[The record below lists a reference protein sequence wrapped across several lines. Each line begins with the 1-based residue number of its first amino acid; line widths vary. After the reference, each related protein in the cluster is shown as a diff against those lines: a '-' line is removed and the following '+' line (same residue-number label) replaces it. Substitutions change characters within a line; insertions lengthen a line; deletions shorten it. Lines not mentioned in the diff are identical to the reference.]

1 MSGQDT
7 GLHVSGP
14 GTDDPDRTSS
24 SIRPQPRAGRRL
36 ARVGAIVIGA
46 ATGLAIAVFL
56 LMDSPLLQTLIW
68 GSPAPRPTAHSLL
81 PGGGP
86 GAGLAP
92 RDVDRPPGSGLRDAA
107 SDPGSNGLSANGSGP
122 VYDSGPGPMPWQA
135 SGSSDPRRP
144 ADGQR
149 DVTVPGQQAGI
160 AAGSDPRAHDHDQLP
175 ASSRGPVRTGDGTG
189 DARGQSAGRP
199 RDLLPADLLTGSAP
213 SAATNSDR
221 VQSGAGT
228 TAVYPRG
235 GAEQAAGSAAGTG
248 PLAHSAAVPG
258 SAPGTAAMSGTGM
271 APGLLAGQGH
281 VVPTATGDGSAAG
294 AAAVTESANPSGTRG
309 PSLLADLEAMQVRAF
324 RLRMLL
330 EENTL
335 RTRICEASKP
345 AFRPVWC
352 IEAPPAPA
360 IAAAPPR
367 APHHAAVPPAP
378 ELLGVAG
385 SRSALAALLR
395 LEGRTLRLR
404 EGERAGAWRVNRIGA
419 DGAVTLSHP
428 SGRRVDLRVGG

>member
-1 MSGQDT
+1 MSEQDT

-14 GTDDPDRTSS
+14 GTDDPDRTAA
-24 SIRPQPRAGRRL
+24 SIRPRLRAGRRV
-36 ARVGAIVIGA
+36 ARVAAIMLGA

-68 GSPAPRPTAHSLL
+68 GSPAPRPSAHSLL

-92 RDVDRPPGSGLRDAA
+92 RGVDRSPGSGPSGAA
-107 SDPGSNGLSANGSGP
+107 SDPGSNGLSANGFGP
-122 VYDSGPGPMPWQA
+122 AYDSEPGPMPWQA

-144 ADGQR
+144 ADWQR
-149 DVTVPGQQAGI
+149 DVTVPGQQAEI
-160 AAGSDPRAHDHDQLP
+160 ATGSDPRAHDHDRLP
-175 ASSRGPVRTGDGTG
+175 ASSRGSARTGDGTG
-189 DARGQSAGRP
+189 DARGQSADRP
-199 RDLLPADLLTGSAP
+199 RDLLPANLHTANAR
-213 SAATNSDR
+213 SAAVNSDQAR
-221 VQSGAGT
+221 SGAGT
-228 TAVYPRG
+228 TVVHPRG
-235 GAEQAAGSAAGTG
+235 GAGQAAGSAAGTG
-248 PLAHSAAVPG
+248 PLAHSAALPG
-258 SAPGTAAMSGTGM
+258 SAVMSGTGM
-271 APGLLAGQGH
+271 APGLVAGQGH
-281 VVPTATGDGSAAG
+281 IVPSATGDGSAAG
-294 AAAVTESANPSGTRG
+294 ASAVTGSANPSGTRG

-335 RTRICEASKP
+335 RTRICETSKP
-345 AFRPVWC
+345 AFLPSWC
-352 IEAPPAPA
+352 VEAPPAPA
-360 IAAAPPR
+360 IASAPPR
-367 APHHAAVPPAP
+367 APRHAAVPPAP

-385 SRSALAALLR
+385 SRTALAALLR